1 MNSKDMRSDTLFMRN
16 QFEGVGQWGL
26 PLIKKQDLSFSEVKA
41 LAYSQTRKKEA
52 IEAQSYG
59 VHFFVDD
66 YRFNNI
72 YENPERSI
80 EKLSQYS
87 FLFSPDFSVYADMPR
102 WKQLENVAKNRW
114 CGAYWQSKGKVVI
127 PTISWGGAASFSF
140 CFDGIESHG
149 TVAIGMIGCKHSHL
163 GFMRGYTQ
171 LLERK
176 EPEKILIV
184 GTPFPE
190 MEGNIIPVRYPRT
203 RREM

>member
-1 MNSKDMRSDTLFMRN
+1 MNSKDMRNDTLFMRN

-140 CFDGIESHG
+140 CFDGIESHA

>member
-1 MNSKDMRSDTLFMRN
+1 MRN

-127 PTISWGGAASFSF
+127 PTIS
-140 CFDGIESHG
+140 
-149 TVAIGMIGCKHSHL
+149 
-163 GFMRGYTQ
+163 
-171 LLERK
+171 
-176 EPEKILIV
+176 
-184 GTPFPE
+184 
-190 MEGNIIPVRYPRT
+190 
-203 RREM
+203 